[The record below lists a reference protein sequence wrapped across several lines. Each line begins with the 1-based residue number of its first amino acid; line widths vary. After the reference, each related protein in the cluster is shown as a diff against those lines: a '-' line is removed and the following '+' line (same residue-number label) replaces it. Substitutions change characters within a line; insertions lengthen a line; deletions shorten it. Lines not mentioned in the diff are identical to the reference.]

1 MTHLTLRLLGPGVL
15 TAGAK
20 CVRPHSAR
28 TLALLAFLV
37 LESGRRHPRSTL
49 VDLLWPDLP
58 EASGR
63 QSLRQALYSLK
74 TLADGRLNDCLQ
86 VDSQWVLFS
95 APVDDSSIDID
106 VQRFLSSVRGTSEGD
121 WRAAAVIPYAPLLD
135 GMVVVQAPDYEAW
148 LLAARDRLRA
158 LALQN
163 LVRLVTGHVG
173 NEWGAAAR
181 HADTLCELDALS
193 EIASQYLMRIFAA
206 QGQAHSVDAEW
217 TRLCGRP
224 LPAGALRRQGAEPPV
239 PRPAVTARAVDAPPS
254 TGMPG
259 ATREAEAMVWAGQA
273 AERVFAFNQ
282 AADLYDRALRV
293 MKRDMETPV
302 QRVDVL
308 LRREA
313 VLERLGRRADQ
324 AAVLDEA
331 MSIAQSLAD
340 PARVA
345 IVCLRRAGV
354 LAYQRHHEQ
363 ARAAA
368 ERALQIFRDLEDAPG
383 EAEALRELGFMHWHA
398 EDHTDALQRTREALD
413 LHRRI
418 GDVTGEA
425 TALHNLAEIHRSLGS
440 PVQASQWFEQAMR
453 LHWAARNP
461 AGEILSLFG
470 WANALRQAGDA
481 TGSKE
486 LEPHCVSSRVRCAV
500 HRVRLPKGRWM

>member
-163 LVRLVTGHVG
+163 LVREM
-173 NEWGAAAR
+173 EWRYGIEHGVAAGRLLLERAHR
-181 HADTLCELDALS
+181 PTA
-193 EIASQYLMRIFAA
+193 IFAA
-206 QGQAHSVDAEW
+206 NDHLAIGVQTAARLLGLVPGQDISIVGYNDI
-217 TRLCGRP
+217 P
-224 LPAGALRRQGAEPPV
+224 LVAQLPV
-239 PRPAVTARAVDAPPS
+239 PLTSVR
-254 TGMPG
+254 
-259 ATREAEAMVWAGQA
+259 
-273 AERVFAFNQ
+273 
-282 AADLYDRALRV
+282 
-293 MKRDMETPV
+293 TPF
-302 QRVDVL
+302 DT
-308 LRREA
+308 
-313 VLERLGRRADQ
+313 
-324 AAVLDEA
+324 
-331 MSIAQSLAD
+331 IA
-340 PARVA
+340 
-345 IVCLRRAGV
+345 
-354 LAYQRHHEQ
+354 
-363 ARAAA
+363 
-368 ERALQIFRDLEDAPG
+368 
-383 EAEALRELGFMHWHA
+383 
-398 EDHTDALQRTREALD
+398 
-413 LHRRI
+413 
-418 GDVTGEA
+418 A
-425 TALHNLAEIHRSLGS
+425 TALLPTIGAPSS
-440 PVQASQWFEQAMR
+440 PS
-453 LHWAARNP
+453 P
-461 AGEILSLFG
+461 
-470 WANALRQAGDA
+470 
-481 TGSKE
+481 
-486 LEPHCVSSRVRCAV
+486 
-500 HRVRLPKGRWM
+500 